1 MMPSHARLMTTAGT
15 PAAVRA
21 PSSQPENRSMRVLT
35 PSWSQ
40 EPKGPKVMTNITS
53 MAHRNRGR
61 AVYLPVTIRSIFSVR
76 VGPSEPLPFTTEART
91 TRSI

>member
-1 MMPSHARLMTTAGT
+1 MMPSQARLMSTSGA
-15 PAAVRA
+15 PAADRA
-21 PSSQPENRSMRVLT
+21 PSSQPENRSMRALT